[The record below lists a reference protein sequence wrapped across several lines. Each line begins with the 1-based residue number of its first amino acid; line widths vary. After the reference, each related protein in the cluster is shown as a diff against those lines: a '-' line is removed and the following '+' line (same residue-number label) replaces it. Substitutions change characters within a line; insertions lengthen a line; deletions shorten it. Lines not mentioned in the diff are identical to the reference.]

1 MYLLLQIYVINVIK
15 ETGEHG
21 NVWGDCFDEIKGG
34 KNLINSISNKNSKK
48 SK

>member
-1 MYLLLQIYVINVIK
+1 MGMF
-15 ETGEHG
+15 E
-21 NVWGDCFDEIKGG
+21 GDCFDEMKGG